1 MAKKKK
7 KQTKTKEIHQPTS
20 HLPRWLPVVTFIF
33 LGILIFY
40 PPFFRGLFFKED
52 MFLYHIFTALVFL
65 LIWVQKLYQKDYTLL
80 KTPLDWAV
88 LAYAGA
94 YLLSLIGAVHPGEAF
109 YGFLRVLNYFIVFW
123 MVTQVVKNFRDY
135 KTILQVLLAAGT
147 GVAVIGLLA
156 ATGYSNYPAAF
167 DGRVILSTLQYTN
180 TTAAYLAVISLLAIT
195 LVTVEKKYS
204 IRVIY
209 TIAAFLM
216 ILVILCTLSKGA
228 WLIFVIGAILLL
240 AVMPGVNKI
249 SSLWALAVALAAA
262 GATYTKFYPAIVAEQ
277 AALAYLLIGVL
288 VVAVGMLVWEGL
300 VYVHNRK
307 GYKVTLAMAAI
318 LLLVV
323 LGAGGMVLSN
333 QDSPLQA
340 EAILEEL
347 TGLTDFSHNSY
358 TSRADFIRWGLDI
371 VKDHPVNGAGAGG
384 WNALYHQYQDYLFF
398 TTEAHNHFIQVWVEA
413 GTIGLLAFLAIW
425 ILFFRAAYHT
435 YSRARTNRN
444 TDQQILIGGTFT
456 AAVALGIHA
465 AIDFDLSLASIALV
479 LWILFALVST
489 AQSINNQDK
498 PTPSKFAHLLPV
510 ANIGI
515 AVLCTLLL
523 FIYGCSYYS
532 AHKHAITASTALH
545 AVSSDKSEQEQNE
558 LFQTAL
564 KHYEKATQLNSLDAE
579 YHADLAYV
587 YALTYLSLK
596 ESGHQL
602 AGQAY
607 QQAASAVEKAA
618 GLKPYD
624 PKVRSSLLNTANMLG
639 EFSLTLQQAEG
650 PILSNPNDI
659 NGYEALVKVLAAGL
673 EYYQQEGDKE
683 QTDQLAQK
691 IVDAQLKLEE
701 QKAKINPN
709 RTWHGS
715 PLRLSPEAQ
724 YHIAQANYLL
734 GNYQESLAI
743 LEPYTNNLLKLE
755 FSDTEFTN
763 TALEYENWVLSTVKD
778 EETVNGTCLKAVA
791 QQDQKGWPT
800 VLNLAS
806 QIPVQPGTE
815 YILEIRY
822 KINYFTPGTIAD
834 TSNSAGI
841 WGTTGGDKESKNTSY
856 TFHNGTVDKPQ
867 TSWNIA
873 QQKLLVDEGHQWR
886 SFRIGT
892 GSVGEGS
899 TFFIDYVKFY
909 PVLNENTPQPVLKQ
923 FAWYAASL
931 YKTGKTS
938 EADNIAQQ
946 LKTLDAQVYST
957 YEKLINQEPLK
968 TQKNAD

>member
-7 KQTKTKEIHQPTS
+7 KQTKTIEIHQPTS

-65 LIWVQKLYQKDYTLL
+65 LIWGQKLYQKDYTLL
-80 KTPLDWAV
+80 KTPLDWAI

-109 YGFLRVLNYFIVFW
+109 YGFLRVLNYFMVFW
-123 MVTQVVKNFRDY
+123 MVTQVIKDFRDY
-135 KTILQVLLAAGT
+135 KTILQILLAAGT

-156 ATGYSNYPAAF
+156 ATGYSDYPAAF
-167 DGRVILSTLQYTN
+167 NGRVILSTLQYPN

-195 LVTVEKKYS
+195 LVTVERKLS
-204 IRVIY
+204 TRLIY
-209 TIAAFLM
+209 TTAAFVM
-216 ILVILCTLSKGA
+216 VLVILCTLSKGA
-228 WLIFVIGAILLL
+228 WLIFVIGAVLLL
-240 AVMPGVNKI
+240 AVMPGLNKI
-249 SSLWALAVALAAA
+249 SSLWTLAVAAAAA
-262 GATYTKFYPAIVAEQ
+262 GATYTKFYPAIIAEQ
-277 AALAYLLIGVL
+277 AALSYLLIGVL
-288 VVAVGMLVWEGL
+288 VVVGGMLVWEGL

-307 GYKVTLAMAAI
+307 GYKVTLAIAAI
-318 LLLVV
+318 LVIAV
-323 LGAGGMVLSN
+323 LGAGGIVLSN
-333 QDSPLQA
+333 QDSPVQA
-340 EAILEEL
+340 EAIMEEL
-347 TGLTDFSHNSY
+347 AGLTDFSNNSY

-371 VKDHPVNGAGAGG
+371 VKDYPVNGAGAGG

-435 YSRARTNRN
+435 YRRARTNRN

-607 QQAASAVEKAA
+607 RQAASAVEKAA

-673 EYYQQEGDKE
+673 NYYHQEGNKE
-683 QTDQLAQK
+683 QTALLARK
-691 IVDAQLKLEE
+691 MIEVQLKLEE
-701 QKAKINPN
+701 QKAKINQDRPWN
-709 RTWHGS
+709 GQ
-715 PLRLSPEAQ
+715 PLTLSAEAQ
-724 YHIAQANYLL
+724 YNIAQAHYLL
-734 GNYQESLAI
+734 GNYVESLAI
-743 LEPYTNNLLKLE
+743 
-755 FSDTEFTN
+755 FR
-763 TALEYENWVLSTVKD
+763 TAGPDL
-778 EETVNGTCLKAVA
+778 
-791 QQDQKGWPT
+791 
-800 VLNLAS
+800 
-806 QIPVQPGTE
+806 
-815 YILEIRY
+815 
-822 KINYFTPGTIAD
+822 F
-834 TSNSAGI
+834 
-841 WGTTGGDKESKNTSY
+841 KE
-856 TFHNGTVDKPQ
+856 
-867 TSWNIA
+867 A
-873 QQKLLVDEGHQWR
+873 A
-886 SFRIGT
+886 
-892 GSVGEGS
+892 
-899 TFFIDYVKFY
+899 
-909 PVLNENTPQPVLKQ
+909 NENTPQPVIEQ
-923 FAWYAASL
+923 YAWYAASL
-931 YKTGKTS
+931 YKAGETI
-938 EADNIAQQ
+938 EAGNIAQQ
-946 LKTLDAQVYST
+946 LKTLNAQAYST
-957 YEKLINQEPLK
+957 YDKLIKQEHLK
-968 TQKNAD
+968 PEMK